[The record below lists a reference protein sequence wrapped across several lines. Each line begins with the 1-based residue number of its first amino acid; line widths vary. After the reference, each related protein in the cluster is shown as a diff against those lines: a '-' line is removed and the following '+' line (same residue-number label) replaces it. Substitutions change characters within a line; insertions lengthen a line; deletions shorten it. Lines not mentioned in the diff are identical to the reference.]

1 LGEGSKASS
10 LSIHD
15 PKLEAKIL
23 TKVPPKASTKVLVT
37 FAGHVGTITL
47 NNAEKHNAFD
57 DVLIAEISAAIQECN
72 RSMSTRV
79 IVLAAA
85 GKSFSAGADLNWMQR
100 MADYTQE
107 ENEEDAMGLAAL
119 MGALHGTR
127 KPTIARVQG
136 AAFGGGVGLVACC
149 DMAVG
154 TVNAAFCLSE
164 TKLGLVPAVI
174 SPYVIAA
181 IGERAAHRYFLT
193 AEKFSAAEAH
203 RIGLLHEVVADEVA
217 LDAKIAELAAA
228 LCLAGPK
235 ALEDAKKL
243 IAMVAHQ
250 PIDETL
256 QSETAEFIA
265 RIRGSREGR
274 EGVTAFLEKRKP
286 SWLE

>member
-1 LGEGSKASS
+1 M
-10 LSIHD
+10 LS
-15 PKLEAKIL
+15 ESKIL
-23 TKVPPKASTKVLVT
+23 TKALTTNPATASTRVVVT
-37 FAGHVGTITL
+37 FARQVGTITL
-47 NNAEKHNAFD
+47 NNPEKHNAFD
-57 DVLIAEISAAIQECN
+57 DTLIAEISNAIQVCN

-149 DMAVG
+149 DVAVG
-154 TVNAAFCLSE
+154 TVNASFCLSE

-174 SPYVIAA
+174 SPYVLAA

-203 RIGLLHEVVADEVA
+203 RIGLLHEVVTDESA
-217 LDAKIAELAAA
+217 LDAKVAEIAAA
-228 LCLAGPK
+228 LCVAGPK
-235 ALEDAKKL
+235 ALEEAKQL
-243 IAMVAHQ
+243 IALVAHQ

-256 QSETAEFIA
+256 MTETAEFIA

-286 SWLE
+286 SWLVD